1 MRLRPVL
8 HCAVLQMSDTK
19 NPSELLAGYRVL
31 DLTSSIGA
39 LCGKLLGDLGMDVIK
54 IEPPAG
60 DSTRSE
66 PPFANGHAHREGSL
80 RFAYLNAGKR
90 SVTLDIAKPS
100 GRKLL
105 LDLVERADVV
115 VEDFAPGQ
123 LAALGIGNDNLLEK
137 QSKLILVS
145 VSGFGQ
151 DGPYAKYK
159 TTDLIGNA
167 MGGLLYISGDP
178 TMTPCN
184 PPETQSFY
192 YTSLFASY
200 GVMLALWQRETRGIG
215 AWIDASVQASM
226 ALHEHVAF
234 NYSAEGRV
242 MKRAGSQH
250 QHNAPANLFQCK
262 NGWISLFV
270 TQTHWPLLLKV
281 WPDHDPALDDPKWIN
296 SNLRRQHADYINAQ
310 VTSFT
315 SRFLKEDFAELM
327 QKNGIPGLPVNSP
340 SDFMKDPHIQARSFF
355 ADVSHPV
362 LGNFA
367 QPGTPFMVDGARP
380 AAQPAPLLGQH
391 NHEILRGELKLSA
404 TDVAVLAQE
413 KVI

>member
-1 MRLRPVL
+1 MNDRGN
-8 HCAVLQMSDTK
+8 ATQ
-19 NPSELLAGYRVL
+19 LLSGYRVL

-39 LCGKLLGDLGMDVIK
+39 LCGKLLGDLGMDVVK
-54 IEPPAG
+54 VEPPGG
-60 DSTRSE
+60 DAARSE

-90 SVTLDIAKPS
+90 SVTLDITKAS
-100 GRKLL
+100 GQKLL
-105 LDLVERADVV
+105 LDLVARADVI
-115 VEDFAPGQ
+115 VEDFTPGY
-123 LAALGIGNDNLLEK
+123 LASVNLGYEVLLAR
-137 QSKLILVS
+137 QNKLILVS

-151 DGPYAKYK
+151 DGPYANYK

-178 TMTPCN
+178 QMTPCN

-281 WPDHDPALDDPKWIN
+281 WPDHDPQLDDPKWIN
-296 SNLRRQHADYINAQ
+296 SNLRRQHADYINAE

-315 SRFLKEDFAELM
+315 SRFLKEDLAEMM
-327 QKNGIPGLPVNSP
+327 QKHGIPGLPVNSP
-340 SDFMKDPHIQARSFF
+340 SDFMKDSHIQARGFF
-355 ADVSHPV
+355 AAVNHPV
-362 LGNFA
+362 LGSIV
-367 QPGTPFMVDGARP
+367 QPGSPFMVDGQRSAP
-380 AAQPAPLLGQH
+380 LPAPLLGQH
-391 NHEILRGELKLSA
+391 THEVLCSELGLSA
-404 TDVAVLAQE
+404 SEVAVLAAE
-413 KVI
+413 KIV

>member
-1 MRLRPVL
+1 MNDR
-8 HCAVLQMSDTK
+8 ANATS
-19 NPSELLAGYRVL
+19 LLPGYRVL

-39 LCGKLLGDLGMDVIK
+39 LCGKLLGDLGMDVVK
-54 IEPPAG
+54 VEPPGG
-60 DSTRSE
+60 DAARNE
-66 PPFANGHAHREGSL
+66 PPFAKGHAHREGSL

-90 SVTLDIAKPS
+90 SVTLDITKAS
-100 GRKLL
+100 GQKLL
-105 LDLVERADVV
+105 LDLVERADVI
-115 VEDFAPGQ
+115 VEDFAPGY
-123 LAALGIGNDNLLEK
+123 LASVGLGYEVLLERQK
-137 QSKLILVS
+137 KLILVS

-151 DGPYAKYK
+151 DGPYANYK

-178 TMTPCN
+178 KMTPCN

-281 WPDHDPALDDPKWIN
+281 WPDHDPELDDPKWIN
-296 SNLRRQHADYINAQ
+296 SNLRRQHADYINDQ

-315 SRFLKEDFAELM
+315 SGFLKEDLAELM
-327 QKNGIPGLPVNSP
+327 QKHGIPGLPVNSP
-340 SDFMKDPHIQARSFF
+340 SDFMKDPHIQARGFF
-355 ADVSHPV
+355 ASVNHPV
-362 LGNFA
+362 LGSFA
-367 QPGTPFMVDGARP
+367 QPGTPFMVDGQRSP
-380 AAQPAPLLGQH
+380 PSPAPLLGQH
-391 NHEILRGELKLSA
+391 THEVLCGELGLSA
-404 TDVAVLAQE
+404 SEVAVLAAE

>member
-1 MRLRPVL
+1 MNDRSN
-8 HCAVLQMSDTK
+8 AT
-19 NPSELLAGYRVL
+19 LLLPGYRVL

-39 LCGKLLGDLGMDVIK
+39 LCGKLLGDLGMHVIK
-54 IEPPAG
+54 IEPPEGEA
-60 DSTRSE
+60 TRSE
-66 PPFANGHAHREGSL
+66 PPFAKGHAHREGSL

-90 SVTLDIAKPS
+90 SVTLDITKSS
-100 GRKLL
+100 GKKLL
-105 LDLVERADVV
+105 LDLIEQTDVV
-115 VEDFAPGQ
+115 VEDFAPGY
-123 LAALGIGNDNLLEK
+123 LTSLGLGYEVLLER

-151 DGPYAKYK
+151 DGPYANYK
-159 TTDLIGNA
+159 TADLIGNA

-178 TMTPCN
+178 KMTPCN

-192 YTSLFASY
+192 YASLFAAY

-281 WPDHDPALDDPKWIN
+281 WPDHDAALDDPKWIN

-310 VTSFT
+310 VTAFT
-315 SRFLKEDFAELM
+315 SRFLKEDLAELM
-327 QKNGIPGLPVNSP
+327 QKHGIPGLPVNSP
-340 SDFMKDPHIQARSFF
+340 SDFMKDSHIQARGFF
-355 ADVSHPV
+355 AKVNHPV
-362 LGNFA
+362 LGTFE
-367 QPGTPFMVDGARP
+367 QPGSPFMIDGQRCAP
-380 AAQPAPLLGQH
+380 SPAPLLGQH
-391 NHEILRGELKLSA
+391 NDEVLCGELGLSA
-404 TDVAVLAQE
+404 SEVAVLAAE